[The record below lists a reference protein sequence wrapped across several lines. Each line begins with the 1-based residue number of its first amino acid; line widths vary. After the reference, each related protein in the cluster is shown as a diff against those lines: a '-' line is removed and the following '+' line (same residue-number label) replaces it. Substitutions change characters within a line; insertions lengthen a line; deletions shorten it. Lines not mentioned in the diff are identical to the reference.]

1 MFYVDVQSVSS
12 VQLVS
17 AKTTDKLKLT
27 VCSFTTVYVDISISL
42 FSQRCALGSG

>member
-42 FSQRCALGSG
+42 LSRRCALGSG